1 MRLARNQISNVSF
14 LMLGVSKEIHWPI
27 SELYLIEGRHWPN
40 MLWFYNLFFF
50 FFFFFVENHW
60 FYNFVPLKVSN
71 GVKKKKTNFYL
82 NNNTITNYF
91 TIFLII
97 NYWYEKFLL
106 FSSESTTNIIY
117 ILTNQHS
124 SHQLF
129 VKIVC
134 SFRVLGQW
142 VAG

>member
-50 FFFFFVENHW
+50 FFGGESLILQLCPSKSEQW
-60 FYNFVPLKVSN
+60 C
-71 GVKKKKTNFYL
+71 KKKKTNFYL

-106 FSSESTTNIIY
+106 FSSEFTTNIIY

-134 SFRVLGQW
+134 SFWVLGQW

>member
-27 SELYLIEGRHWPN
+27 SELYLREGRHWPN
-40 MLWFYNLFFF
+40 MLWFYNFFF
-50 FFFFFVENHW
+50 FFGESLIQQLCPSKSEQW
-60 FYNFVPLKVSN
+60 C
-71 GVKKKKTNFYL
+71 KKKKTNFYL

-97 NYWYEKFLL
+97 NYWYEIFLL

-117 ILTNQHS
+117 VLTNQHS

-129 VKIVC
+129 VKIIC